1 MQVGWASHQTS
12 TATKPDVDAV
22 ALHIIVV
29 SLTYSA
35 CTTVA
40 LNRQHSALGLFAM
53 AAKPLPNTVT
63 GVPPSTTPLAGDM
76 KETAAATVYA
86 KLRRDCEYCWPL
98 MDTSTCLGVAVLDGG
113 AMHSIWLLL
122 MWRAVLTISKALV
135 PKPLPP
141 PLLSEVPRNGV
152 PDAISR
158 MTSPLPLELALA
170 VELLTSVLAA
180 AVVLRPRRA
189 VPL

>member
-1 MQVGWASHQTS
+1 
-12 TATKPDVDAV
+12 
-22 ALHIIVV
+22 
-29 SLTYSA
+29 
-35 CTTVA
+35 
-40 LNRQHSALGLFAM
+40 
-53 AAKPLPNTVT
+53 
-63 GVPPSTTPLAGDM
+63 
-76 KETAAATVYA
+76 
-86 KLRRDCEYCWPL
+86 

-113 AMHSIWLLL
+113 AMHSTWLLL

-180 AVVLRPRRA
+180 AVVLA
-189 VPL
+189 